1 MKRSIGLGGSATAG
15 SKNGGARDA
24 DIDRTA
30 DIPMGST
37 GIPTRKLRPR
47 LSASSVGSPGAPSAM
62 PPPSQPAS
70 RLHNIYDDE
79 YLSAHSS
86 RRTRSRLLD
95 DRLSAKSGR
104 TRAGIDRS
112 DAVSLHALSSNS
124 RMLWSSAASA
134 RTESASDARS
144 RERIAH
150 WREQHVQA
158 LEQDAQATDKKGR
171 KFMNHIPSHR
181 HKLVRDEPSLSSE
194 TPLRCLLRYLA
205 HEDLQESIWWLGLL
219 LACLIRAL
227 VALGGWSGRRKPPMY
242 GDFEAQRHWI
252 ELTWHLPTEQW
263 YRHDLP
269 YWGLD
274 YPPLTAWTS
283 WLCGWVALWFV
294 PLQDSFALLTSRGDE
309 SPAVVVF
316 MRLSVLVLDALVYL
330 PSLAWFLSRRLET
343 RSIRVRHIALLTA
356 WFQPALMLIDH
367 GHFQYNNVMLGL
379 AALSFTLL
387 QSKLPNVH
395 ASISGPAVATAEL
408 QRLVLDTLSR
418 HISLQYVLAAV
429 FFCMSLCFKQMAL
442 YYAPAVFAIML
453 GRCAGLMQS
462 HWLRGVTLFV
472 GLGGA
477 TLGTFALLF
486 LPWLPRRAELEQVVF
501 RIFPL
506 ARGLFEDKVAN
517 IWCALS
523 VLPVGPRWKLQRM
536 FRVETLAK
544 MSLVTVLLAILP
556 CCILLFLASVE
567 SVRRELIMDDA
578 QAEQVVAKVRRRA
591 GSVASGVSRRMTP
604 SVRGENYARSA
615 HDSSRGSDRHSVAS
629 GSLFGGSTSTLMR
642 DGGPNRR
649 RPPTSIKSTSYR
661 SSVTPSP
668 AAELLPYTLAS
679 TSLAFFLFGFQTH
692 EKSILLPLLPLTLIM
707 TAKGDRT
714 GAGAVAADWEWAVL
728 ANNVGMFSIWPLLLR
743 DGQGLAWWV
752 LFLVWNGMLGYRPW
766 EALRSTRATFVA
778 WLSAVV
784 HAGMLLMMVTQAG
797 VVVFPPHAS
806 EWLTALFQRYPDL
819 FPVLN
824 VLLCMPVFMLVWL
837 WSLKKHVEITLASG
851 VLVVTKSIK

>member
-1 MKRSIGLGGSATAG
+1 MKKSTGIAATGGHLSG
-15 SKNGGARDA
+15 WRDA
-24 DIDRTA
+24 DIDRSSDVPSGTA
-30 DIPMGST
+30 HMPA
-37 GIPTRKLRPR
+37 RKLRPR
-47 LSASSVGSPGAPSAM
+47 LSASSVGSHGASSTM
-62 PPPSQPAS
+62 PPPAQPAS
-70 RLHNIYDDE
+70 RLQSIHDDE
-79 YLSAHSS
+79 CLSAHSS
-86 RRTRSRLLD
+86 RRTKSRVLD

-104 TRAGIDRS
+104 TRAGMDRS
-112 DAVSLHALSSNS
+112 DAVSLHALSSHS
-124 RMLWSSAASA
+124 RVLWSSTAST

-144 RERIAH
+144 RDRIAH

-158 LEQDAQATDKKGR
+158 LEQDARAANKKSR
-171 KFMNHIPSHR
+171 KSMDHIPSQR
-181 HKLVRDEPSLSSE
+181 YKQGREEPSISSE

-205 HEDLQESIWWLGLL
+205 HEDLQDSIWWLGLL
-219 LACLIRAL
+219 LACLLRAL
-227 VALGGWSGRRKPPMY
+227 VGLGGWSGRGKPPMY
-242 GDFEAQRHWI
+242 GDFEAQRHWM
-252 ELTWHLPTEQW
+252 ELTWHLPTGQW

-283 WLCGWVALWFV
+283 WLCAWVALWFV
-294 PLQDSFALLTSRGDE
+294 PLQEAFALFTSRGDE
-309 SPAVVVF
+309 SSAVVVF
-316 MRLSVLVLDALVYL
+316 MRLSVLALDVLLYL

-356 WFQPALMLIDH
+356 WFQPALILIDH

-395 ASISGPAVATAEL
+395 ASITGPAVATAEL

-429 FFCMSLCFKQMAL
+429 FFSMSLCFKQMAL

-453 GRCAGLMQS
+453 GRCAGLMQC
-462 HWLRGVTLFV
+462 HWLRGLALLA

-486 LPWLPRRAELEQVVF
+486 LPWLPRRAELKQVGL

-536 FRVETLAK
+536 FGVETLAK
-544 MSLVTVLLAILP
+544 MSLLTVLLAILP
-556 CCILLFLASVE
+556 CCILLFMASVE

-591 GSVASGVSRRMTP
+591 GSVASGVSHRMTP

-642 DGGPNRR
+642 DAGPHRT

-661 SSVTPSP
+661 TSVTPSP
-668 AAELLPYTLAS
+668 AADLLPYTLVS
-679 TSLAFFLFGFQTH
+679 TSMAFFLFGFQTH

-707 TAKGDRT
+707 TARGDRT

-728 ANNVGMFSIWPLLLR
+728 ANNVGMFSMWPLLLR

-752 LFLVWNGMLGYRPW
+752 LLLLWNGMLGYRPW

-778 WLSAVV
+778 WLSAAV
-784 HAGMLLMMVTQAG
+784 HAGMLLLMLAQAS
-797 VVVFPPHAS
+797 VAVLPPHAS
-806 EWLTALFQRYPDL
+806 GWLSALFQRYPDL